1 MRLRVLITGAGS
13 GLGRAF
19 AEFYAARGDRVAC
32 VDIDGE
38 RAEETR
44 QRLAGDGHIALQ
56 ADVGSDASMA
66 ALKNAVLSA
75 FDGIDVLINNA
86 GIACGGEIAH
96 SPLADWQR
104 SININLMGVV
114 RGVREFVPL
123 LEAQGRGRVINVA
136 SFAGLAGA
144 PGLGA
149 YGVAKA
155 AVVALSES
163 LRAELHPKGI
173 AVSVLCP
180 SFFKTNLMKSYDGDP
195 NGMLVR
201 MASHLMEKSDINA
214 ADVARFAV
222 TQAERGV
229 FMLLPHKDTRL
240 RWWLKRWLPEV
251 YFREILKYVE
261 KQQRRAGSGGKTR

>member
-1 MRLRVLITGAGS
+1 MRAMSQRVLITGAGS

-19 AEFYAARGDRVAC
+19 AQFYAKRGDRVAC
-32 VDIDGE
+32 VDINIE
-38 RAEETR
+38 RAEQTR
-44 QRLAGDGHIALQ
+44 SMLGGSGHLALL

-66 ALKNAVLSA
+66 ALKASVVA
-75 FDGIDVLINNA
+75 AWDGLDVLINNA

-96 SPLADWQR
+96 SSAADWQR

-123 LEAQGRGRVINVA
+123 LESQRSGRVINVA

-155 AVVALSES
+155 AVVALSEG
-163 LRAELHPKGI
+163 LRAELHPKRI

-180 SFFKTNLMKSYDGDP
+180 SFFKTNLLESVQGEASAP
-195 NGMLVR
+195 LAH
-201 MASHLMEKSDINA
+201 MARKLMERSDIGA
-214 ADVARFAV
+214 DDVAAFAV
-222 TQAERGV
+222 RQAERGV
-229 FMLLPHKDTRL
+229 FMLLPHKDTRM
-240 RWWLKRWLPEV
+240 RWRLKRWLPER
-251 YFREILKYVE
+251 YFRAVLKYVE
-261 KQQRRAGSGGKTR
+261 RHRQS